1 MLRILKGS
9 EEVARIDE
17 VAERLWQ
24 SPGADYDTL
33 ALAVDVMLAHVDP
46 SSRVR
51 QMRACFV
58 EAERLGVEIR
68 TVGNATPM
76 PASFVEVGGGE

>member
-33 ALAVDVMLAHVDP
+33 ALAVGVILAHVDP

-51 QMRACFV
+51 LMRACFV
-58 EAERLGVEIR
+58 EAERLGVELR
-68 TVGNATPM
+68 TVNDDVLM
-76 PASFVEVGGGE
+76 PASFVEVGAD